1 MLVCAMPSLS
11 RADSFCGEA
20 LDSFDFNHGVFAGPD
35 PDVLPNRIQ
44 ERIHVLVEH
53 QINTGAFSK
62 KDAQYLFQSVLDEPV
77 LLKGVAEQCQQEPN
91 ADIRVV
97 DRVLKPRFVSETM
110 VENRRINANQTARAT
125 LLSLFD
131 ACHQFWLDHDSEG
144 LCTLESLAEVQPDSF
159 HLMPKTNLT
168 IDDATLTGFS
178 AYTRHE
184 SGDREYHL
192 NAQGEVIEIQ

>member
-1 MLVCAMPSLS
+1 MLVCVMATPLH
-11 RADSFCGEA
+11 ADSFCVDA
-20 LDSFDFNHGVFAGPD
+20 LDSLDFIQGVFAGPD

-44 ERIHVLVEH
+44 ERVHVLVEH
-53 QINTGAFSK
+53 QVNTGAFSEQ
-62 KDAQYLFQSVLDEPV
+62 DAQYLFQSVLDEPV
-77 LLKGVAEQCQQEPN
+77 LLKEVAEQCQKEPN

-97 DRVLKPRFVSETM
+97 DRILKPRFVSETM
-110 VENRRINANQTARAT
+110 MENRRTNANRTAREA

-131 ACHQFWLDHDSEG
+131 ACHHFWLDHDSAG
-144 LCTLESLAEVQPDSF
+144 SCTLETLEEVQPNSF

-184 SGDREYHL
+184 LGDRGYRL
-192 NAQGEVIEIQ
+192 NAQGEVAEAQ